1 MWCLL
6 ILNWRLLTRE
16 RVSRAKTAIFLSPP
30 GAPESLKT
38 IGFNLLSLSN
48 NHSFDLKIP
57 VIQNTLEQVTRL
69 NLAHAGMGN
78 TIDEAVA
85 PGYLMTPK
93 GAVALVS
100 MASGLIEAGGS
111 ATATRPGVNELH
123 VHVEEN
129 KPNEEDSQRILQ
141 SIRDA
146 SKKADLYDRGKRK
159 VLNLPRRNFP
169 LAAPNGR

>member
-1 MWCLL
+1 MWCLP
-6 ILNWRLLTRE
+6 ILNRRLLTRE

-30 GAPESLKT
+30 EAPESLKT

-69 NLAHAGMGN
+69 NLAHAGIGN

-85 PGYLMTPK
+85 PGYPMTPK
-93 GAVALVS
+93 GTVAVVS
-100 MASGLIEAGGS
+100 MASGLIETEGS
-111 ATATRPGVNELH
+111 ATATRPGVNEL
-123 VHVEEN
+123 HVEEN

-146 SKKADLYDRGKRK
+146 SKKAGLYDRGKRK

-169 LAAPNGR
+169 LAAPNGQ